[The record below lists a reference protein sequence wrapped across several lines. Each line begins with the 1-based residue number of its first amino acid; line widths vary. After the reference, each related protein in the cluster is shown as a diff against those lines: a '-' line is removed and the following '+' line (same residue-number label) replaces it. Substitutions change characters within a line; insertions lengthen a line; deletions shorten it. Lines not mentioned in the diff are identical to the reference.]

1 MANQQRAE
9 AEIARF
15 KAIKQE
21 AKEDQTLAGRQN
33 ALAALQH
40 IAPPSSNHRLY
51 GLYGDHA
58 WRVRHEYRECAQAI
72 LFAIG
77 TLQDKPA

>member
-1 MANQQRAE
+1 MTNQQRAE

-21 AKEDQTLAGRQN
+21 CKEDQTLAGRQN
-33 ALAALQH
+33 ALAALVH
-40 IAPPSSNHRLY
+40 IAPNSDADSLF
-51 GLYGDHA
+51 GEHA
-58 WRVRHEYRECAQAI
+58 DRVRHEYAECKLEI

-77 TLQDKPA
+77 TLQDKPETV

>member
-1 MANQQRAE
+1 MTNQQRAE

-21 AKEDQTLAGRQN
+21 CKEDQTLAGRQN
-33 ALAALQH
+33 ALV
-40 IAPPSSNHRLY
+40 APNSDADSLFGEY
-51 GLYGDHA
+51 ADS
-58 WRVRHEYRECAQAI
+58 VRHEYAECKQVI